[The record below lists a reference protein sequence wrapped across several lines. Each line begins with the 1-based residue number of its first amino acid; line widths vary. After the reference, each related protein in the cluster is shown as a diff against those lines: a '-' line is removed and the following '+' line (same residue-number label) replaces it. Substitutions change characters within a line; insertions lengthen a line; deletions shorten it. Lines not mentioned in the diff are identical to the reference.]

1 MLPVPDVVRAHHDA
15 RMHSLEKTDVIFKA
29 PHHSFFARAI
39 GVTGRTE
46 NGNLNRIPFF
56 HTESFSSLGMH
67 ENRVGVNDLRGIFP
81 MTGAALGVNVPL
93 EGREN
98 VAVLGKINVLGNLM
112 IGPDGAGIAIAE
124 RKAD

>member
-1 MLPVPDVVRAHHDA
+1 
-15 RMHSLEKTDVIFKA
+15 
-29 PHHSFFARAI
+29 
-39 GVTGRTE
+39 
-46 NGNLNRIPFF
+46 
-56 HTESFSSLGMH
+56 MH

>member
-1 MLPVPDVVRAHHDA
+1 
-15 RMHSLEKTDVIFKA
+15 
-29 PHHSFFARAI
+29 
-39 GVTGRTE
+39 
-46 NGNLNRIPFF
+46 
-56 HTESFSSLGMH
+56 
-67 ENRVGVNDLRGIFP
+67 

-93 EGREN
+93 ESREN